1 MSTTTLIRSYTT
13 LATVIPLVVGTII
26 TLVIVLA
33 VIGFVLQHRRHRS
46 AVNRVREMVR
56 ERSVLRPAAAS
67 DSGDEH
73 LTWASVTV
81 KTTRQVTALQLLIT
95 ITNNMQLSVLENLS
109 CK

>member
-1 MSTTTLIRSYTT
+1 

-33 VIGFVLQHRRHRS
+33 VIGFVLQHRRHRA

-73 LTWASVTV
+73 LTAGFSDGENDASGDRFTIVDNYHQQHATQC
-81 KTTRQVTALQLLIT
+81 TRKFELQID
-95 ITNNMQLSVLENLS
+95 
-109 CK
+109 